1 MPRRIKAAPGAPV
14 MSARYKSAISALAD
28 GPLAGLIDQALLL
41 DRIASVVAD
50 VSLESK
56 PATCSGPPLRCAL
69 RGRTLVITA
78 VNPSQAAK
86 LRQRL
91 AALREALGEC
101 APEVTAIRIRL
112 QPAGSADPVSGS
124 PPGAPAGGATRP
136 PASRESLSAALGFAD
151 SLATGLRESP
161 LRRSA
166 QRLQASLRARLEGRD

>member
-1 MPRRIKAAPGAPV
+1 
-14 MSARYKSAISALAD
+14 MSARYKSAAAALAE

-50 VSLESK
+50 VSLESNT
-56 PATCSGPPLRCAL
+56 ATRSAPPLRCAL

-78 VNPSQAAK
+78 VTPSQAAK

-91 AALREALGEC
+91 AALREALGER
-101 APEVTAIRIRL
+101 APQLTAIRIRL
-112 QPAGSADPVSGS
+112 QPAGSADPVPGS
-124 PPGAPAGGATRP
+124 PPGETAGSAPRP

-151 SLATGLRESP
+151 ALATSLHESP